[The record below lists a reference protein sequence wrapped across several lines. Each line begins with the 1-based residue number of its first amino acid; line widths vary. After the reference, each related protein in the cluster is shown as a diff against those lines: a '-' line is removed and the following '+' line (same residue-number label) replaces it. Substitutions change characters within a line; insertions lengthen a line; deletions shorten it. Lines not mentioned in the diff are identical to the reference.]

1 MSNDLYLTV
10 NPDHLIDCD
19 PDRMVNGQPFTGF
32 AGVFPTEAADEFGDE
47 FGNRKPMSFRD
58 LVCRAAAFGWGEGDD
73 NDGNEW
79 CADVLASYIPDM
91 TPAEVI
97 AIMYVVATAAADG
110 VWGNAKEV
118 TA

>member
-1 MSNDLYLTV
+1 MSNDLYRTV

-19 PDRMVNGQPFTGF
+19 PDRMVKRSDRL
-32 AGVFPTEAADEFGDE
+32 VLDV
-47 FGNRKPMSFRD
+47 SFRD

-73 NDGNEW
+73 NDGNEY
-79 CADVLASYIPDM
+79 CADILASYIPNM

-110 VWGNAKEV
+110 AWGNAKKV
-118 TA
+118 GA